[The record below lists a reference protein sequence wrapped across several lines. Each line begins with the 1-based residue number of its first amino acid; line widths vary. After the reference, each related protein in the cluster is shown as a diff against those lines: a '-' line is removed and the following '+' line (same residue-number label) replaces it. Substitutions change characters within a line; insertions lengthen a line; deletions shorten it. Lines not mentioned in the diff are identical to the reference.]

1 MHHSS
6 GKIVPELYIKSINEK
21 AVQTS
26 GVRNVKWQKTH
37 LKFVKDMQN
46 IFRRG
51 KGQMSYLNTENR

>member
-26 GVRNVKWQKTH
+26 AVRNVKWQKTH
-37 LKFVKDMQN
+37 LKFVKVHAKY
-46 IFRRG
+46 F
-51 KGQMSYLNTENR
+51 